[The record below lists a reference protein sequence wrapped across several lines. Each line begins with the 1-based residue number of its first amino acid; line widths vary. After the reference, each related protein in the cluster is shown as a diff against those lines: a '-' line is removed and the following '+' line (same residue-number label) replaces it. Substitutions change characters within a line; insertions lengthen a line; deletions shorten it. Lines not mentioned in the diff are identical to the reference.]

1 MNALKT
7 NHPDRFDGCGILL
20 GFFISLL
27 AGMLVM
33 EKIIDIDAK
42 KRNCCKNQ

>member
-1 MNALKT
+1 MHLD
-7 NHPDRFDGCGILL
+7 HPERYVGCGPAVFCLA
-20 GFFISLL
+20 FFIFLP